1 MNIMK
6 KFFKTISQPQ
16 KTKMEAEIYEQ
27 SDIIFELI
35 RKYINKDYSIN
46 IELPDNVK
54 RIALIASGSSYH
66 SAAIAANFLRNKVH
80 INSQAYYSSEVA
92 LTDCFDTE
100 EETLYIF
107 ISQSGET
114 SDTNSALN
122 RVKETT
128 DKTLVITN
136 VKNSSLYNKSKYK
149 ILTYAG
155 TEQAISSTKTM
166 CAQLFCLFL
175 LAIKIMKNKEL
186 PSMKYVDE
194 LLNVP
199 EYIKNALANREVV
212 KRYAKTLVNYD
223 NAAILASGLFYP
235 LAKEGALKIKE
246 TSYINTTAYPTG
258 EFLHGH
264 IAILNKK
271 CALIVLVNNQNI
283 QFTIDV
289 LMKINNHYKTD
300 TLIILSALP
309 IQEIDRKDFI
319 QIETKSEIDFLFS
332 SLVILQLLAFEAA
345 VLLKRNIDFPE
356 GLSKVVK

>member
-1 MNIMK
+1 MNIIQK
-6 KFFKTISQPQ
+6 ILKNLSQPL

-35 RKYINKDYSIN
+35 KRYINKDYSVN
-46 IELPDNVK
+46 IELPDNIK
-54 RIALIASGSSYH
+54 KIALIASGSSYH
-66 SAAIAANFLRNKVH
+66 SAAIIADFLRNKVH
-80 INSQAYYSSEVA
+80 ISAQSYYSSEIA
-92 LTDCFDTE
+92 LEESFDTD

-114 SDTNSALN
+114 SDTNISMN
-122 RVKETT
+122 KIKETT

-149 ILTYAG
+149 LLTYAG
-155 TEQAISSTKTM
+155 NEQAVSATKTM
-166 CAQLFCLFL
+166 CAQMFCLFL
-175 LAIKIMKNKEL
+175 VALKIMTNKEL
-186 PSMKYVDE
+186 PSIKYTDE

-199 EYIKNALANREVV
+199 EYIKNALSNRDIV
-212 KRYAKTLVNYD
+212 KKYAKTLVNYD
-223 NAAILASGLFYP
+223 NATILASGLFYP

-271 CALIVLVNNQNI
+271 CALIVLVNSQNI

-289 LMKINNHYKTD
+289 LMKINNFYKTD

-332 SLVILQLLAFEAA
+332 SLVILQLLAFETA
-345 VLLKRNIDFPE
+345 VLLKRNIDKPE

>member
-1 MNIMK
+1 MN
-6 KFFKTISQPQ
+6 FFKKTINKLTQTQ
-16 KTKMEAEIYEQ
+16 KNKMELEIYDQ
-27 SDIIFELI
+27 PDIIFELI
-35 RKYINKDYSIN
+35 KKYVNKDYSIN
-46 IELPDNVK
+46 IELPDNIK

-66 SAAIAANFLRNKVH
+66 SAAIAADFLRNKVH
-80 INSQAYYSSEVA
+80 INSQAYYSSEVVLA
-92 LTDCFDTE
+92 DSFDTD

-114 SDTNSALN
+114 SDTNTSLN
-122 RVKETT
+122 RIKKTT

-136 VKNSSLYNKSKYK
+136 VKNSTLWNNSKYR
-149 ILTYAG
+149 IHTNAG
-155 TEQAISSTKTM
+155 DEEAVSSTKTM
-166 CAQLFCLFL
+166 SAQLFCLFL
-175 LAIKIMKNKEL
+175 TAIKIMKNKEL
-186 PSMKYVDE
+186 PSMKYMDE

-199 EYIKNALANREVV
+199 EYMKNALLNRDTV
-212 KRYAKTLVNYD
+212 KRYAKTLINYD

-271 CALIVLVNNQNI
+271 CALIVLVNSQNI

-289 LMKINNHYKTD
+289 LMKINNHFRTD

-309 IQEIDRKDFI
+309 IQDVDKNGFI
-319 QIETKSEIDFLFS
+319 QIETKSEINFLFS
-332 SLVILQLLAFEAA
+332 SLIILQLLALESAA
-345 VLLKRNIDFPE
+345 MLKRNIDNPI
-356 GLSKVVK
+356 GLSKIVK